1 MNLAEL
7 IAALAKK
14 ATRLKALVSQDAL
27 TDDEKTE
34 KRTLFTECT
43 DLKKD
48 IKEAEEER
56 DLLADLDVSYV
67 SPPPAGQPGQPA
79 AQTIAIV
86 GEPPV
91 YRNLAEQL
99 VDVVALGKNPN
110 STEGRKAGEQ
120 LVKAEQRMYA
130 DGNLIPETRAAG
142 DGQTVGVPGDGGMF
156 VQSDFALDLVTKG
169 FNNSVIYPKTQKR
182 VLSSG
187 ANAMTIYG
195 IDEDSRVSG
204 SRNGGVAV
212 YTQAELEAYVASKAK
227 FAKIELKINKLTG
240 LLHLS
245 DEIMEDA
252 AFMAGEVGDL
262 FQLEFAF
269 KVQNLLY
276 GGSGAGEFLGV
287 MNSPC
292 LVIVAKDSGQ
302 TAKTITATNISNMKS
317 RVSGNAE
324 FVGNKDIIPQLDT
337 LYKGTG
343 AAATALFKQ
352 TSATSGTLDGIPI
365 TFIEQCE
372 TLGSEGDLV
381 LGDWGQYIT
390 ATKGK
395 IKKAESIHLKF
406 EYGQKTIRW
415 TIRMDGQP
423 RWKSALTPF
432 KGSMTTSPFVTLAA
446 RDN

>member
-1 MNLAEL
+1 MNLAEMR
-7 IAALAKK
+7 AALAKK
-14 ATRLKALVSQDAL
+14 AQRLKALVGQDAV
-27 TDDEKTE
+27 TDEEKTE
-34 KRTLFTECT
+34 KRTLLTECQGLKT
-43 DLKKD
+43 D
-48 IKEAEEER
+48 IEAAEVEER
-56 DLLADLDVSYV
+56 FLADLDTSFVQ
-67 SPPPAGQPGQPA
+67 PPAGGKPDAGRQPN
-79 AQTIAIV
+79 TV
-86 GEPPV
+86 ESEPPV
-91 YRNLAEQL
+91 YRNLAAQL
-99 VDVVALGKNPN
+99 KDVVSLGKNPN
-110 STEGRKAGEQ
+110 SVEGRTAGER

-130 DGNLIPETRAAG
+130 DGNLLPEKRAAG
-142 DGQTVGVPGDGGMF
+142 DGQTVGVPNEGGTF

-169 FNNSVIYPKTQKR
+169 FNNSAIYPKTQKR

-187 ANAMTIYG
+187 ANSMTIYG

-212 YTQAELEAYVASKAK
+212 YTQAELEAYTASKAK

-252 AFMAGEVGDL
+252 AFLAGEVSDL

-269 KVQNLLY
+269 KVQNLMY
-276 GGSGAGEFLGV
+276 GGKGAGEFLGA
-287 MNSPC
+287 MNAPC
-292 LVIVAKDSGQ
+292 LVTVAKDTSQ

-352 TSATSGTLDGIPI
+352 TSATTGVLDGIPI

-372 TLGSEGDLV
+372 TLGTTGDLL

-390 ATKGK
+390 ATKGA

-415 TIRMDGQP
+415 TLRMDGQP

-432 KGSMTTSPFVTLAA
+432 KGSMTTSPFVALAT
-446 RDN
+446 RG